1 MVVMTVVSL
10 RMATATAAAVVLV
23 ALEAMPEAILD
34 NDVEVKRALALCCA

>member
-23 ALEAMPEAILD
+23 ALEAMPEAISGQ
-34 NDVEVKRALALCCA
+34 